1 MRHGPR
7 VIAALVLVASPLLLA
22 ASDAAGDVAACPDA
36 QPGSP
41 GHAPD
46 LRSARGRIVELGTSA
61 LWTLRFAHDLEVPD
75 RHGKA
80 FRVDLLLHD
89 PAAPAVNVAYYRHIN
104 RLIRY
109 DAVEDPTL
117 TILLLPEHGQNVF
130 SPPTV
135 DRNVMTFQ
143 VPGRIL
149 SADEDE
155 TGTSPGIENM
165 RWTVVVRD
173 ERSCDLL
180 GNGRPTHP
188 MVPAAATSGPPLPS
202 SIATGPGIEGS
213 ANASIPRWLW
223 LVLGGS
229 VIAGSVAY
237 GVRRRRDG

>member
-1 MRHGPR
+1 MRRGPR
-7 VIAALVLVASPLLLA
+7 VIAALVLVASPSLLA
-22 ASDAAGDVAACPDA
+22 ASDPAGDVAACPGA
-36 QPGSP
+36 HPGSE

-61 LWTLRFAHDLEVPD
+61 MWTLRFAHDLTVPD
-75 RHGKA
+75 RRGKA

-89 PAAPAVNVAYYRHIN
+89 PAAPAVNVAYYRHVN

-109 DAVEDPTL
+109 DAVEDPAL

-130 SPPTV
+130 SPPTIE
-135 DRNVMTFQ
+135 RNVMTFQ

-155 TGTSPGIENM
+155 TGTSPGIENV

-188 MVPAAATSGPPLPS
+188 MVRAAATDPPLPS
-202 SIATGPGIEGS
+202 TIATGAGIEGS
-213 ANASIPRWLW
+213 ADASIPRWLW
-223 LVLGGS
+223 FVLGGA
-229 VIAGSVAY
+229 VIAGSIAY